1 MIKNM
6 ELAPYLITGINIQET
21 LLMINIMEMALY
33 VEKME
38 KYMNVNLK
46 MGNQMDWEESH

>member
-1 MIKNM
+1 MIM
-6 ELAPYLITGINIQET
+6 EISILGILE
-21 LLMINIMEMALY
+21 MINIMEMGHY

-46 MGNQMDWEESH
+46 TENLTD